1 MFRNNLKVAWRNLKS
16 NRLFSIINIVGL
28 SIGLT
33 IVMLLFL
40 FISYERSFDSMF
52 PKKDRIQRVLLK
64 TNGDFG
70 FETWATV
77 PPVKSIERSGPPFII
92 KDAIPA
98 IISAIDSKEVNF
110 CLLIKL
116 IFVFDNNRILNTQ
129 TFKRFTLRKKHEN

>member
-77 PPVKSIERSGPPFII
+77 PPVTALAMKEEVTNVE
-92 KDAIPA
+92 
-98 IISAIDSKEVNF
+98 SAARLLKHKYIDMFQQIYLYAEQYYSS
-110 CLLIKL
+110 
-116 IFVFDNNRILNTQ
+116 TQ
-129 TFKRFTLRKKHEN
+129 CCS